1 MRALATLAAWSRR
14 LAPRS
19 LTSRVFAL
27 YGATLAVFFAAGLAL
42 FLTRQYEDQV
52 EEKQQAAVML
62 VEVVAQAMRDS
73 VVVGDHDTVRRTLET
88 TVQGPIFAS
97 AVFTD
102 TKGGRIDVA
111 LAEPLQQFTPV
122 WFVAWVESRFQEMS
136 RTITVGGKDYGV
148 LRLRFDAVYV
158 AQDLWSTTAQ
168 ALAVALVSLGLGLA
182 TIRLL
187 LRRWLGGLDR
197 LRHYERALA
206 SGTLDES
213 RLRIDEAP
221 EEIQRVLELFRR
233 TAELVREREAGRRAL
248 DNQKFALDQHAI
260 VSITDLDGRI
270 TYAND
275 RFCQITGY
283 SREELL
289 GRNHRLINS
298 GTQPRAFFER
308 LWQTITA
315 GQVWHGEICNRNR
328 AGGMYWVNATIV
340 PLLGDDGRPAQ
351 YIAIRTEITARV
363 LAERKL
369 GELNADLEGLI
380 GKRTQALAEAT
391 LLASQANR
399 AKSEFLS
406 NMSHE
411 MRTPMNSILGMSFL
425 ALRAS
430 PSPEVRQ
437 YLTHIGE
444 SGRYLLELISNI
456 LDFSK
461 IESGKLELESV
472 DFSLP
477 AVARAAAALIQES
490 ASQKSLVVRLDI
502 DPALERPLR
511 GDPLR
516 LRQVLLNYLGNAVK
530 FSQGNA
536 GPSQV
541 SLPPSGGGMGEAQ
554 PWGPNHRGE
563 IRLRALAAQQGD
575 TGALLRLEVEDRGIG
590 MSADQLERLFQP
602 FHQAD
607 SSTSRRFG
615 GTGLGLAICRKIADA
630 MGGRVGAD
638 STPGQGSTFWFE
650 ARLPWG
656 QGLALPAPE
665 PDAQSL
671 PQRWAKVLGGVRVL
685 VVDDNTLNLT
695 VAAELLE
702 AAGAQVLLAGDGQ
715 RALDVLTEQAVDCV
729 LMDIQMPEMD
739 GLETTRQIRDTLGLE
754 GVPVVA
760 MTANARREDRDECLS
775 AGMDDFVTKPVV
787 PETLYATVAR
797 WTQARLKPPAG
808 PAPASPAPAGPA
820 AGGPALG
827 ILLPGVPA
835 PAEQD
840 ALPVFDP
847 GVLQA
852 LTRGNPKAV
861 EPIAR
866 AYRQLMGSTLPQ
878 LRQAVAAGDAEALR
892 QLGHKLKS
900 SSASLGAPA
909 LAQACRQLEAAAA
922 RDAAD
927 LPRAAALVERIE
939 QLAPQVEAALE
950 RLTQAA
956 DPSA

>member
-1 MRALATLAAWSRR
+1 MSALAAWSRR
-14 LAPRS
+14 IAPRS
-19 LTSRVFAL
+19 LSSRVFAL
-27 YGATLAVFFAAGLAL
+27 YGATLAVFFSAGLAL
-42 FLTRQYEDQV
+42 FLTKQYEELV
-52 EEKQQAAVML
+52 EEKQQAGVML
-62 VEVVAQAMRDS
+62 IEVVAQAVRDS
-73 VVVGDHDTVRRTLET
+73 VVIGDYDTVRRTLQT
-88 TVQGPIFAS
+88 TVQGPIFTTAT
-97 AVFTD
+97 FID
-102 TKGGRIDVA
+102 LNGGRIEA
-111 LAEPLQQFTPV
+111 TMPEPLEHFTPD
-122 WFVAWVESRFQEMS
+122 WFITWVESRFQEMN
-136 RTITVGGKDYGV
+136 RAITVGGKDYGV
-148 LRLRFDAVYV
+148 LRLRFDSGYV
-158 AQDLWSTTAQ
+158 ASDLWSLSVQ

-197 LRHYERALA
+197 LRHYDQALA
-206 SGTLDES
+206 AGTLDAS

-221 EEIQRVLELFRR
+221 EEVQHVLDLFRR
-233 TAELVREREAGRRAL
+233 TAELLREREESRRAL

-260 VSITDLDGRI
+260 VSITDLEGRI

-289 GRNHRLINS
+289 GRNHRIINS
-298 GTQPRAFFER
+298 GTQSRAFFQQ
-308 LWQTITA
+308 LWQTIAA
-315 GQVWHGEICNRNR
+315 GQVWHGEICNRNC
-328 AGGMYWVNATIV
+328 AGGLYWVNATIV

-369 GELNADLEGLI
+369 GELNADLESVI
-380 GKRTQALAEAT
+380 GRRTQALEEAT

-411 MRTPMNSILGMSFL
+411 MRTPMNSILGMAFL

-430 PSPEVRQ
+430 PSPQVRQ
-437 YLTHIGE
+437 YLTHISD
-444 SGRYLLELISNI
+444 SGRYLLELISSI

-461 IESGKLELESV
+461 IESGKLELEAV

-477 AVARAAAALIQES
+477 AVARAAAALMEES
-490 ASQKSLVVRLDI
+490 ASQKSLVLRVDI

-530 FSQGNA
+530 FS
-536 GPSQV
+536 P
-541 SLPPSGGGMGEAQ
+541 
-554 PWGPNHRGE
+554 RGE
-563 IRLRALAAQQGD
+563 IRLYARAVQRDDAGVVM
-575 TGALLRLEVEDRGIG
+575 RLEVRDPGIG
-590 MSADQLERLFQP
+590 MSADELERVFQP

-630 MGGRVGAD
+630 MRGQVGAD
-638 STPGQGSTFWFE
+638 SVPGQGSTFWLE
-650 ARLPWG
+650 TRLPWG
-656 QGLALPAPE
+656 QALALAAPE
-665 PDAQSL
+665 PDATSL
-671 PQRWAKVLGGVRVL
+671 PQRWTQALGGARVL
-685 VVDDNTLNLT
+685 VVDDNALNLT

-702 AAGAQVLLAGDGQ
+702 AAGARVLLAGDGR
-715 RALDVLTEQAVDCV
+715 RALDVLSAEPVDCV
-729 LMDIQMPEMD
+729 LMDMQMPEMD
-739 GLETTRQIRDTLGLE
+739 GLETTRQIRDVLGLDLL
-754 GVPVVA
+754 PVVA
-760 MTANARREDRDECLS
+760 MTANARREDRNECLA

-797 WTQARLKPPAG
+797 WVRVRPA
-808 PAPASPAPAGPA
+808 APASPGPA
-820 AGGPALG
+820 HPLAVSASDSNPIAPVPGPA
-827 ILLPGVPA
+827 PGPQPEPPSAPPA
-835 PAEQD
+835 AAEPD
-840 ALPVFDP
+840 VLPVFDP
-847 GVLQA
+847 SVLQA
-852 LTRGNPKAV
+852 LTRSNPKAV
-861 EPIAR
+861 EAIAR

-878 LRQAVAAGDAEALR
+878 LEQAVAAGDAEALR

-909 LAQACRQLEAAAA
+909 LAQACRQLEAATA
-922 RDAAD
+922 RGAAD
-927 LPRAAALVERIE
+927 LPRAAALVDRIVE
-939 QLAPQVEAALE
+939 LAPQVEAALE

-956 DPSA
+956 DPRA